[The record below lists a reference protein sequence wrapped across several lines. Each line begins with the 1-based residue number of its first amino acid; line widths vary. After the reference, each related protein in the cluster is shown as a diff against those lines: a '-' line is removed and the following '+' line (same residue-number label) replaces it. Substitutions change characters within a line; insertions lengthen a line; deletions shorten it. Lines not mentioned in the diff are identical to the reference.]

1 MLEEDYKSHPD
12 MVADEEDEAIETW
25 ISNGI
30 HTIPIKEAN
39 NSKVVPSPPS
49 PKLPAPTQT
58 PSKKASFSWIDECSA
73 LFREWRHNT
82 CLMTPVCAFI
92 MLAAALTS
100 VATLICYIPQ
110 FLLGLLLGPL
120 IKRSNFLVEFIYPF
134 GFVGR
139 LHLFMVHFVQKRQS
153 GAKVNAPHSR
163 ATEQQFQVIQGRVYV
178 HTIPFFLD
186 NLAYLII
193 FCPPFGVCSDIVGY
207 IVDCGD
213 AEEVRRAVDR
223 VRYVHYGGRPIHI
236 RAILSTHK
244 HHDHTGGNQRL
255 YRTYYPES
263 LKHIYGG
270 AVERVP
276 NVTDLVKN
284 GDKVPVPEQVK
295 DICEIEVIATP
306 SHTRGSIVYALRCT
320 DDSERSTTVQL
331 FTGDVIFSAGGG
343 LPFEA
348 DTLVQKDKE
357 TALKPG
363 AGMNSIESCFAEIIF
378 RVGVKADRVTVFP
391 GHEYS
396 VELLRRQFDIKA
408 EYGKVWYRLSPA
420 VFFETASQYFVALH
434 KRTLPR
440 GTKLLTI
447 PSLLEKEISI
457 NPHFRSLVH
466 RGEMFIQAVKVW
478 KQFYHE
484 DIGNRY
490 PSSINKFKSENSS
503 ILATNLVLMDERRD
517 NSSFSKPTPITRDR
531 LDLSTSTALQDGVTK
546 APWILTTDD
555 LKRNVFCTLYSA
567 DLDGI
572 IEMLLNKEIDGPSA
586 ANELIVMRQKLKENV
601 VIRKPVPN
609 TTPSDKNKKS
619 ILLAAAILGAG
630 PAAMTR
636 SDAVKMNLPQPVSNP
651 SNILLSKS
659 RLLRVLS
666 ALGVL
671 SSLTEA
677 EVIEA
682 INLLWQISLN
692 GDLKL
697 EEELHDNALTHAA
710 PVNYSSMSHSSGEM
724 SGDLVELS
732 ALKATFFGPTRPPC
746 WVGLCHPCSRSSV
759 DSPAATQRRQSGAE
773 LVRHEVETCYV
784 CKNSVGYSKIEKCK
798 HVGSVSATEFLDDDI
813 VTDSVFINS
822 SWKENA

>member
-1 MLEEDYKSHPD
+1 MSEEEHKSHID
-12 MVADEEDEAIETW
+12 MVAEEEDEAIETW

-30 HTIPIKEAN
+30 NTAPINESK
-39 NSKVVPSPPS
+39 NSELVPSPPS
-49 PKLPAPTQT
+49 LKIPAVSQT
-58 PSKKASFSWIDECSA
+58 PSKKASFSLIDECSA
-73 LFREWRHNT
+73 VLREWRHNT
-82 CLMTPVCAFI
+82 CLMTPICTFI

-100 VATLICYIPQ
+100 VTTMVCYVPQ
-110 FLLGLLLGPL
+110 FLLGLFFGPL

-134 GFVGR
+134 GFIGR
-139 LHLFMVHFVQKRQS
+139 LHLFMVHFIQKRQS

-163 ATEQQFQVIQGRVYV
+163 ATEQRFQVIKGRVYV

-193 FCPPFGVCSDIVGY
+193 FCPPFGICSDIVGY

-213 AEEVRRAVDR
+213 AEEVRRAVER
-223 VRYVHYGGRPIHI
+223 VRYLHYGGRPIHI
-236 RAILSTHK
+236 SAILSTHK
-244 HHDHTGGNQRL
+244 HHDHTGGNQVL
-255 YRTYYPES
+255 YRTCYPES
-263 LKHIYGG
+263 LNHIYGG

-276 NVTDLVKN
+276 FVTDLLKN

-306 SHTRGSIVYALRCT
+306 SHTRGSVVYALRCT
-320 DDSERSTTVQL
+320 DDTERSATVQL
-331 FTGDVIFSAGGG
+331 FTGDVMFSAGGG

-348 DTLVQKDKE
+348 DILVQKDKE
-357 TALKPG
+357 TALKPS
-363 AGMNSIESCFAEIIF
+363 AGMNSIERCFAEIIF
-378 RVGVKADRVTVFP
+378 RVGVKADCVTVFP

-420 VFFETASQYFVALH
+420 VFFETASQYFIAQH

-466 RGEMFIQAVKVW
+466 RAEMFIQAVKVW
-478 KQFYHE
+478 KQFYDE
-484 DIGNRY
+484 DMGNRY
-490 PSSINKFKSENSS
+490 SSSLNNVKRKNSS
-503 ILATNLVLMDERRD
+503 VMPKNLGFTGERKD
-517 NSSFSKPTPITRDR
+517 SSLSKPIRNNSY
-531 LDLSTSTALQDGVTK
+531 LSSGNTMQDGANK

-555 LKRNVFCTLYSA
+555 LKRSVFSTLYSA

-609 TTPSDKNKKS
+609 TTPSDKNKKL
-619 ILLAAAILGAG
+619 ILLAVAILGAG
-630 PAAMTR
+630 PTAMTR
-636 SDAVKMNLPQPVSNP
+636 SDAVRMNLPQPTSNP
-651 SNILLSKS
+651 SNIMISKS
-659 RLLRVLS
+659 RLLTVLS

-671 SSLTEA
+671 SSLTKA
-677 EVIEA
+677 EVVEA
-682 INLLWQISLN
+682 INLLWQVSQN

-697 EEELHDNALTHAA
+697 EEELHENSLTNAA
-710 PVNYSSMSHSSGEM
+710 PVNYSSMNHPSGEM
-724 SGDLVELS
+724 SDDWLELS
-732 ALKATFFGPTRPPC
+732 DLQATFFGPTKPPC
-746 WVGLCHPCSRSSV
+746 WVGMCHPCSRSSV
-759 DSPAATQRRQSGAE
+759 DSPVAKQRRQSGAE
-773 LVRHEVETCYV
+773 LVRHEVESCYI
-784 CKNSVGYSKIEKCK
+784 CKSIVGYPKMDRCK
-798 HVGSVSATEFLDDDI
+798 HVGSVTATDFLDED
-813 VTDSVFINS
+813 VMSDSVFINS